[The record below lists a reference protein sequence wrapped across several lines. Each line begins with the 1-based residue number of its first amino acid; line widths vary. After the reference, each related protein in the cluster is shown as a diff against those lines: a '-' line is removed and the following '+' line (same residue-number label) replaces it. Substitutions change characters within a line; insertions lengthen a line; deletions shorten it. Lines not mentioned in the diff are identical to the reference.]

1 DVFIQVAHSPENGRA
16 MFKFKQTSEVSFNSW
31 QPSYAAASNFRI
43 GWLAFR
49 YEQAL
54 DQSPELIMFWTKDH
68 DLILCREVLNLNPFT
83 TKKGSTQRSTIW
95 DKVATTLNNCSCLAF
110 NVDKRS
116 VRDHVGILQNRHKKK
131 LRAEEKATGIVPDG
145 PTELENLLEQII
157 ALEESAETEQQ
168 ETGREKNRKIE
179 SDRAKAEDIRLKAME
194 KLKDTQKRQS
204 DGMED
209 NQSKRPQRSGS
220 SAISYLSQ
228 RADINYE
235 LKQEELKLKRDR
247 QEFEKKQMEVSANAQ
262 KQFQEQQSQLLKV
275 VLQQQ
280 QQQSQQTLLM
290 MQQQQQQTKALL
302 DIMERI
308 VNK

>member
-1 DVFIQVAHSPENGRA
+1 MGNRQISLCI
-16 MFKFKQTSEVSFNSW
+16 
-31 QPSYAAASNFRI
+31 PS
-43 GWLAFR
+43 
-49 YEQAL
+49 
-54 DQSPELIMFWTKDH
+54 LIHIFFYFSSVMFWTKDH
-68 DLILCREVLNLNPFT
+68 DLILCREVLNLIPFT

-95 DKVATTLNNCSCLAF
+95 DKVATTLNNCSCLAC

-131 LRAEEKATGIVPDG
+131 LRAEEKASGIVPDE

-157 ALEESAETEQQ
+157 ALEESAEAEQQ
-168 ETGREKNRKIE
+168 ETGREKSRKIE
-179 SDRAKAEDIRLKAME
+179 NDRAKAEDIRLKAME
-194 KLKDTQKRQS
+194 KLNDTQKRQS

-209 NQSKRPQRSGS
+209 NQSKPPRRSGS
-220 SAISYLSQ
+220 STISYLLQ

-235 LKQEELKLKRDR
+235 LKQQELKLERDQ
-247 QEFEKKQMEVSANAQ
+247 QEFEKKQMEVSATAQ

-280 QQQSQQTLLM
+280 QL
-290 MQQQQQQTKALL
+290 QTKALL

-308 VNK
+308 VNE

>member
-1 DVFIQVAHSPENGRA
+1 
-16 MFKFKQTSEVSFNSW
+16 
-31 QPSYAAASNFRI
+31 
-43 GWLAFR
+43 
-49 YEQAL
+49 
-54 DQSPELIMFWTKDH
+54 MFWTKDH

-131 LRAEEKATGIVPDG
+131 LRAEEKATGIVPDE

-157 ALEESAETEQQ
+157 ALEESAEAEQQ

-194 KLKDTQKRQS
+194 KSKDPQKRQS
-204 DGMED
+204 HGMED
-209 NQSKRPQRSGS
+209 NQSKRPRRSGS

-235 LKQEELKLKRDR
+235 LKREELKLKRDR

-280 QQQSQQTLLM
+280 QQQSQQTLLI

>member
-1 DVFIQVAHSPENGRA
+1 
-16 MFKFKQTSEVSFNSW
+16 
-31 QPSYAAASNFRI
+31 
-43 GWLAFR
+43 
-49 YEQAL
+49 
-54 DQSPELIMFWTKDH
+54 
-68 DLILCREVLNLNPFT
+68 
-83 TKKGSTQRSTIW
+83 
-95 DKVATTLNNCSCLAF
+95 
-110 NVDKRS
+110 
-116 VRDHVGILQNRHKKK
+116 
-131 LRAEEKATGIVPDG
+131 
-145 PTELENLLEQII
+145 
-157 ALEESAETEQQ
+157 
-168 ETGREKNRKIE
+168 
-179 SDRAKAEDIRLKAME
+179 ME

-209 NQSKRPQRSGS
+209 NQSKRPRRSGS
-220 SAISYLSQ
+220 SVISYLSQ

>member
-1 DVFIQVAHSPENGRA
+1 
-16 MFKFKQTSEVSFNSW
+16 M
-31 QPSYAAASNFRI
+31 
-43 GWLAFR
+43 
-49 YEQAL
+49 
-54 DQSPELIMFWTKDH
+54 
-68 DLILCREVLNLNPFT
+68 
-83 TKKGSTQRSTIW
+83 
-95 DKVATTLNNCSCLAF
+95 
-110 NVDKRS
+110 
-116 VRDHVGILQNRHKKK
+116 
-131 LRAEEKATGIVPDG
+131 RAEEKATGIVPDE

-157 ALEESAETEQQ
+157 ALEESAEAEQQ
-168 ETGREKNRKIE
+168 ETCQEKNRKIE
-179 SDRAKAEDIRLKAME
+179 SDRAKAEDIRLKAMK

-209 NQSKRPQRSGS
+209 NQSKRPRR

-228 RADINYE
+228 RAEINYE

-290 MQQQQQQTKALL
+290 MQQQQQQPKALL

>member
-1 DVFIQVAHSPENGRA
+1 
-16 MFKFKQTSEVSFNSW
+16 MKF
-31 QPSYAAASNFRI
+31 
-43 GWLAFR
+43 
-49 YEQAL
+49 
-54 DQSPELIMFWTKDH
+54 
-68 DLILCREVLNLNPFT
+68 LILIHSLQKKAQHNEVQF
-83 TKKGSTQRSTIW
+83 
-95 DKVATTLNNCSCLAF
+95 
-110 NVDKRS
+110 
-116 VRDHVGILQNRHKKK
+116 GIKWLQHSIIVPVWHLMLTSDLLEIMLEYYKTRHKKK
-131 LRAEEKATGIVPDG
+131 LRAEEKATGIVPDE

-157 ALEESAETEQQ
+157 ALEESAEAEQQ

-209 NQSKRPQRSGS
+209 NQSKRPRRSDS

-290 MQQQQQQTKALL
+290 MQQQQ
-302 DIMERI
+302 
-308 VNK
+308 

>member
-1 DVFIQVAHSPENGRA
+1 
-16 MFKFKQTSEVSFNSW
+16 M
-31 QPSYAAASNFRI
+31 
-43 GWLAFR
+43 
-49 YEQAL
+49 
-54 DQSPELIMFWTKDH
+54 
-68 DLILCREVLNLNPFT
+68 
-83 TKKGSTQRSTIW
+83 
-95 DKVATTLNNCSCLAF
+95 ATTLNNCSCLAF

-131 LRAEEKATGIVPDG
+131 LRAEEKATGIVPDE

-157 ALEESAETEQQ
+157 ALEESAEAEQQ

-209 NQSKRPQRSGS
+209 NQSKQPRRSGS

-262 KQFQEQQSQLLKV
+262 KEGHLSCYY
-275 VLQQQ
+275 
-280 QQQSQQTLLM
+280 T
-290 MQQQQQQTKALL
+290 
-302 DIMERI
+302 I
-308 VNK
+308 VKR

>member
-1 DVFIQVAHSPENGRA
+1 
-16 MFKFKQTSEVSFNSW
+16 
-31 QPSYAAASNFRI
+31 
-43 GWLAFR
+43 
-49 YEQAL
+49 
-54 DQSPELIMFWTKDH
+54 MFWTKDH
-68 DLILCREVLNLNPFT
+68 DFILCHEVLNLNPFT

-95 DKVATTLNNCSCLAF
+95 DKVATTLKIVPVWHLMLTSDLLEIMLEYY
-110 NVDKRS
+110 K
-116 VRDHVGILQNRHKKK
+116 
-131 LRAEEKATGIVPDG
+131 TGIKR
-145 PTELENLLEQII
+145 NEQII
-157 ALEESAETEQQ
+157 ALEESAEAEQQ

-179 SDRAKAEDIRLKAME
+179 SDGAKAEDIRLKAME

-209 NQSKRPQRSGS
+209 NHCKQPRRSGS

-247 QEFEKKQMEVSANAQ
+247 QEFEKKQMEVSANSQ
-262 KQFQEQQSQLLKV
+262 TQFQEQQSQLLKV

-290 MQQQQQQTKALL
+290 MQQQQQQT
-302 DIMERI
+302 
-308 VNK
+308 

>member
-1 DVFIQVAHSPENGRA
+1 MEN
-16 MFKFKQTSEVSFNSW
+16 
-31 QPSYAAASNFRI
+31 
-43 GWLAFR
+43 
-49 YEQAL
+49 
-54 DQSPELIMFWTKDH
+54 
-68 DLILCREVLNLNPFT
+68 
-83 TKKGSTQRSTIW
+83 
-95 DKVATTLNNCSCLAF
+95 
-110 NVDKRS
+110 
-116 VRDHVGILQNRHKKK
+116 
-131 LRAEEKATGIVPDG
+131 
-145 PTELENLLEQII
+145 
-157 ALEESAETEQQ
+157 
-168 ETGREKNRKIE
+168 
-179 SDRAKAEDIRLKAME
+179 
-194 KLKDTQKRQS
+194 LKDTQKRQS

-209 NQSKRPQRSGS
+209 NQSKRPRRSGS

-262 KQFQEQQSQLLKV
+262 KQFQEQHSQLLKV

-302 DIMERI
+302 DIMEHI